1 MCPSHIENTDKRT
14 TNTLH
19 RTSETLSSSCMED
32 EEEAGEEVEECER
45 PHQEQVGWWRGGGGR
60 AESP

>member
-19 RTSETLSSSCMED
+19 RTSETLSSSCVED
-32 EEEAGEEVEECER
+32 EEEVEECER
-45 PHQEQVGWWRGGGGR
+45 PHQEQVGGGR